1 MENQTDKNKPEK
13 VVTENKITPVE
24 VIKPYS
30 EEQIDAH
37 AAKCGGRRNLREI
50 SVITDDL
57 EEFVYLVKKPSRN
70 VLQAI
75 AEENEKKDKK
85 NITTIQNLMLGCVL
99 EGDKEA
105 YQHDGSIYTDLLK
118 QMSHLVRTK
127 RSEIKKI

>member
-1 MENQTDKNKPEK
+1 MENLLVKNENNEEAEK
-13 VVTENKITPVE
+13 ELVPVE
-24 VIKPYS
+24 VIRPFTDA
-30 EEQIDAH
+30 EIDAH

-50 SVITDDL
+50 SVLTDNN

-75 AEENEKKDKK
+75 AEESNKGDKK
-85 NITTIQNLMLGCVL
+85 NITVIQKFMLGCVL

-105 YQHDGSIYTDLLK
+105 YEHDGSIYTDLLK
-118 QMSHLVRTK
+118 QMSNLVKTK